1 MDFTTRAYN
10 SFELNSKTKASIIKS
25 SEEDRLLGE
34 IEYYQNLPKNIQ
46 VYFPRMLN
54 YSTDEKIYQMELEYY
69 AYGNLG
75 NVMTN
80 QDYDPDFWI
89 KVFDFIFS
97 YINNY
102 KESTSISASK
112 EDSLLMFVDKTEK
125 EYTNLMYKFDF
136 FSQFRN
142 TKEFVFNG
150 KILKSFDVIWEKIK
164 SYIETS
170 VYDDKFH
177 FIHGDLCFSN
187 ILYGVNDITN
197 DVILKF
203 IDPRGVFG
211 KTKFFGDSYY
221 DLAKISHSCNGGYE
235 FFIYDKFDFFS
246 QFRNTKEFVF
256 NGKILKSFDVIWEKI
271 KSYIKTS
278 ICNDKFHFIHGDL
291 CFSNI
296 LYGVNDITNDVIL
309 KFIDPRGVFGKTKFF
324 GDSYYDLAKISHSCN
339 GGYEFF
345 IYDKF
350 DVSNVDNQ
358 FKLSFQN
365 EQRKNDINNKFLSI
379 SDEYKFD
386 YNKIK
391 LIEGLIFVGMCAR
404 HYDNLDR
411 QKAMLM
417 TGLNILND
425 VYKNL

>member
-1 MDFTTRAYN
+1 MKFTTRAYN
-10 SFELNSKTKASIIKS
+10 RFEFNLKTKASIIKS

-34 IEYYQNLPKNIQ
+34 IEYYQNLPKDIQ
-46 VYFPRMLN
+46 VYFPRLLN
-54 YSTDEKIYQMELEYY
+54 HSFDEKIHQMELEYY

-80 QDYDPDFWI
+80 QDYDPDFWT

-102 KESTSISASK
+102 KESTSVPASK

-136 FSQFRN
+136 FSQFKN

-150 KILKSFDVIWEKIK
+150 KILKSFDIIWEKIK
-164 SYIETS
+164 SYIEAS
-170 VYDDKFH
+170 ICDNKFY

-211 KTKFFGDSYY
+211 KTKFFGDPYY

-235 FFIYDKFDFFS
+235 FFIYDKFEIS
-246 QFRNTKEFVF
+246 NVNNQFNLLFYNETRKKDINRQF
-256 NGKILKSFDVIWEKI
+256 L
-271 KSYIKTS
+271 
-278 ICNDKFHFIHGDL
+278 H
-291 CFSNI
+291 
-296 LYGVNDITNDVIL
+296 ITNN
-309 KFIDPRGVFGKTKFF
+309 
-324 GDSYYDLAKISHSCN
+324 Y
-339 GGYEFF
+339 
-345 IYDKF
+345 
-350 DVSNVDNQ
+350 Q
-358 FKLSFQN
+358 
-365 EQRKNDINNKFLSI
+365 
-379 SDEYKFD
+379 FD

-417 TGLNILND
+417 TGLDILND
-425 VYKNL
+425 IYENL

>member
-1 MDFTTRAYN
+1 MEFTTRAYN
-10 SFELNSKTKASIIKS
+10 RFEFNSKTKASIIKS

-34 IEYYQNLPKNIQ
+34 IEYYQNLPKDIQ

-80 QDYDPDFWI
+80 QDYDPNFWV

-102 KESTSISASK
+102 KESTSVPASK

-170 VYDDKFH
+170 
-177 FIHGDLCFSN
+177 
-187 ILYGVNDITN
+187 
-197 DVILKF
+197 
-203 IDPRGVFG
+203 
-211 KTKFFGDSYY
+211 
-221 DLAKISHSCNGGYE
+221 
-235 FFIYDKFDFFS
+235 
-246 QFRNTKEFVF
+246 
-256 NGKILKSFDVIWEKI
+256 
-271 KSYIKTS
+271 
-278 ICNDKFHFIHGDL
+278 ICDNKFHFIHGDL

-358 FKLSFQN
+358 FKLSFHN

-379 SDEYKFD
+379 SDEYNFD

-417 TGLNILND
+417 TGLNILNN
-425 VYKNL
+425 VYENL

>member
-1 MDFTTRAYN
+1 MEFTTRAYN
-10 SFELNSKTKASIIKS
+10 RFEFNSKTKASIIKS
-25 SEEDRLLGE
+25 SEEDRLFGE

-80 QDYDPDFWI
+80 QDHNPDFWT

-102 KESTSISASK
+102 KESTLVPASR

-142 TKEFVFNG
+142 EKEFVFNG

-164 SYIETS
+164 SYIEKS
-170 VYDDKFH
+170 ICEDKFY

-235 FFIYDKFDFFS
+235 FFIYDKFD
-246 QFRNTKEFVF
+246 
-256 NGKILKSFDVIWEKI
+256 
-271 KSYIKTS
+271 
-278 ICNDKFHFIHGDL
+278 
-291 CFSNI
+291 
-296 LYGVNDITNDVIL
+296 
-309 KFIDPRGVFGKTKFF
+309 
-324 GDSYYDLAKISHSCN
+324 
-339 GGYEFF
+339 
-345 IYDKF
+345 
-350 DVSNVDNQ
+350 
-358 FKLSFQN
+358 
-365 EQRKNDINNKFLSI
+365 
-379 SDEYKFD
+379 

-404 HYDNLDR
+404 HYDNLNR

-425 VYKNL
+425 VYENL

>member
-1 MDFTTRAYN
+1 
-10 SFELNSKTKASIIKS
+10 
-25 SEEDRLLGE
+25 
-34 IEYYQNLPKNIQ
+34 
-46 VYFPRMLN
+46 
-54 YSTDEKIYQMELEYY
+54 
-69 AYGNLG
+69 
-75 NVMTN
+75 
-80 QDYDPDFWI
+80 
-89 KVFDFIFS
+89 
-97 YINNY
+97 
-102 KESTSISASK
+102 
-112 EDSLLMFVDKTEK
+112 
-125 EYTNLMYKFDF
+125 MYKFDF
-136 FSQFRN
+136 FSQFRD

-170 VYDDKFH
+170 
-177 FIHGDLCFSN
+177 
-187 ILYGVNDITN
+187 
-197 DVILKF
+197 
-203 IDPRGVFG
+203 
-211 KTKFFGDSYY
+211 
-221 DLAKISHSCNGGYE
+221 
-235 FFIYDKFDFFS
+235 
-246 QFRNTKEFVF
+246 
-256 NGKILKSFDVIWEKI
+256 
-271 KSYIKTS
+271 
-278 ICNDKFHFIHGDL
+278 ICDDKFHFIHGDL

-358 FKLSFQN
+358 FKLSFHN

-417 TGLNILND
+417 TGLNILNN
-425 VYKNL
+425 VYENL

>member
-1 MDFTTRAYN
+1 MEFTTRAYN
-10 SFELNSKTKASIIKS
+10 RFEFNSKTKASIIKS

-34 IEYYQNLPKNIQ
+34 IEYYQNLPKDIQ

-80 QDYDPDFWI
+80 QDYDPNFWV

-102 KESTSISASK
+102 KESTSVPASK
-112 EDSLLMFVDKTEK
+112 EYSLLMFVDKTEK
-125 EYTNLMYKFDF
+125 EYINLMYKFDF

-164 SYIETS
+164 SYIE
-170 VYDDKFH
+170 K
-177 FIHGDLCFSN
+177 
-187 ILYGVNDITN
+187 
-197 DVILKF
+197 
-203 IDPRGVFG
+203 
-211 KTKFFGDSYY
+211 
-221 DLAKISHSCNGGYE
+221 
-235 FFIYDKFDFFS
+235 
-246 QFRNTKEFVF
+246 
-256 NGKILKSFDVIWEKI
+256 
-271 KSYIKTS
+271 S
-278 ICNDKFHFIHGDL
+278 ICDNKFHFIHGDL

-358 FKLSFQN
+358 FKLSFHN

-379 SDEYKFD
+379 SDEYNFD

-417 TGLNILND
+417 TGLNILNN
-425 VYKNL
+425 VYENL

>member
-10 SFELNSKTKASIIKS
+10 SFEFNSKTKASIIKS
-25 SEEDRLLGE
+25 SKEDRLFGE
-34 IEYYQNLPKNIQ
+34 IEYYQNLPKDIQ

-54 YSTDEKIYQMELEYY
+54 YSTDEKNYQMELEYY

-80 QDYDPDFWI
+80 QDYNPDFWT

-102 KESTSISASK
+102 KESTFIPASK

-125 EYTNLMYKFDF
+125 EYTNLIYKFEF

-150 KILKSFDVIWEKIK
+150 RILKSFDIIWEKIK
-164 SYIETS
+164 SYIETTIC
-170 VYDDKFH
+170 DEKFH

-211 KTKFFGDSYY
+211 KTKFFGD
-221 DLAKISHSCNGGYE
+221 
-235 FFIYDKFDFFS
+235 
-246 QFRNTKEFVF
+246 
-256 NGKILKSFDVIWEKI
+256 
-271 KSYIKTS
+271 
-278 ICNDKFHFIHGDL
+278 
-291 CFSNI
+291 
-296 LYGVNDITNDVIL
+296 
-309 KFIDPRGVFGKTKFF
+309 P
-324 GDSYYDLAKISHSCN
+324 YYDLAKISHSCN

-358 FKLSFQN
+358 FNLSFHN
-365 EQRKNDINNKFLSI
+365 EQRKNDINDKFLSI

-425 VYKNL
+425 VYENL

>member
-34 IEYYQNLPKNIQ
+34 IEYYQNLPKDIQ

-80 QDYDPDFWI
+80 QDYNPDFWT

-102 KESTSISASK
+102 KESTSIPASK

-235 FFIYDKFDFFS
+235 FFIYDKFD
-246 QFRNTKEFVF
+246 
-256 NGKILKSFDVIWEKI
+256 
-271 KSYIKTS
+271 
-278 ICNDKFHFIHGDL
+278 
-291 CFSNI
+291 
-296 LYGVNDITNDVIL
+296 
-309 KFIDPRGVFGKTKFF
+309 
-324 GDSYYDLAKISHSCN
+324 
-339 GGYEFF
+339 
-345 IYDKF
+345 
-350 DVSNVDNQ
+350 VSNVDNQ
-358 FKLSFQN
+358 FKLSFHN
-365 EQRKNDINNKFLSI
+365 EQRKNDINT
-379 SDEYKFD
+379 
-386 YNKIK
+386 
-391 LIEGLIFVGMCAR
+391 MC
-404 HYDNLDR
+404 
-411 QKAMLM
+411 K
-417 TGLNILND
+417 TILN
-425 VYKNL
+425 

>member
-1 MDFTTRAYN
+1 MNFTTRAYN
-10 SFELNSKTKASIIKS
+10 RFEFNLKTKASIIKS

-34 IEYYQNLPKNIQ
+34 IEYYQNLPKDIQ

-54 YSTDEKIYQMELEYY
+54 YSIDEQIYQMELEYY

-80 QDYDPDFWI
+80 QDYDPDFWT

-102 KESTSISASK
+102 KESTSVPASK

-136 FSQFRN
+136 FSQFKN

-170 VYDDKFH
+170 ICDDKFH

-235 FFIYDKFDFFS
+235 FFIYDKFD
-246 QFRNTKEFVF
+246 
-256 NGKILKSFDVIWEKI
+256 I
-271 KSYIKTS
+271 
-278 ICNDKFHFIHGDL
+278 
-291 CFSNI
+291 SNI
-296 LYGVNDITNDVIL
+296 
-309 KFIDPRGVFGKTKFF
+309 
-324 GDSYYDLAKISHSCN
+324 
-339 GGYEFF
+339 
-345 IYDKF
+345 
-350 DVSNVDNQ
+350 DNQ
-358 FKLSFQN
+358 FKLSFHN
-365 EQRKNDINNKFLSI
+365 EQRKNDINDKFLSI

-391 LIEGLIFVGMCAR
+391 LIEGLIFVGMGAR

-425 VYKNL
+425 VYENL

>member
-10 SFELNSKTKASIIKS
+10 SFEFNSKTKASIIKS

-34 IEYYQNLPKNIQ
+34 IEYYQNLPKDIQ

-54 YSTDEKIYQMELEYY
+54 YSTDEKNYQMELEYY

-80 QDYDPDFWI
+80 QDYNPDFWT

-102 KESTSISASK
+102 KESTFIPASK

-125 EYTNLMYKFDF
+125 EYTNLIYKFEF

-150 KILKSFDVIWEKIK
+150 RILKSFDIIWEKIK
-164 SYIETS
+164 SYIETTIC
-170 VYDDKFH
+170 DEKFH

-211 KTKFFGDSYY
+211 KTKFFGD
-221 DLAKISHSCNGGYE
+221 
-235 FFIYDKFDFFS
+235 
-246 QFRNTKEFVF
+246 
-256 NGKILKSFDVIWEKI
+256 
-271 KSYIKTS
+271 
-278 ICNDKFHFIHGDL
+278 
-291 CFSNI
+291 
-296 LYGVNDITNDVIL
+296 
-309 KFIDPRGVFGKTKFF
+309 P
-324 GDSYYDLAKISHSCN
+324 YYDLAKISHSCN

-358 FKLSFQN
+358 FNLSFHN

>member
-10 SFELNSKTKASIIKS
+10 SFEFNSKTKASIIKS
-25 SEEDRLLGE
+25 SEEDRLFGE
-34 IEYYQNLPKNIQ
+34 IEYYQNLPKDIQ

-54 YSTDEKIYQMELEYY
+54 YSTDEKIYQMEIEYY

-80 QDYDPDFWI
+80 QDYNPDFWT

-102 KESTSISASK
+102 KESTFVPASR

-142 TKEFVFNG
+142 EKEFVFNG
-150 KILKSFDVIWEKIK
+150 KILKSFNIIWEKIK

-170 VYDDKFH
+170 ICDDKFY

-203 IDPRGVFG
+203 IDPRGIFG
-211 KTKFFGDSYY
+211 KTKFFGD
-221 DLAKISHSCNGGYE
+221 L
-235 FFIYDKFDFFS
+235 
-246 QFRNTKEFVF
+246 
-256 NGKILKSFDVIWEKI
+256 
-271 KSYIKTS
+271 
-278 ICNDKFHFIHGDL
+278 
-291 CFSNI
+291 
-296 LYGVNDITNDVIL
+296 
-309 KFIDPRGVFGKTKFF
+309 
-324 GDSYYDLAKISHSCN
+324 YYDLAKISHSCN

-358 FKLSFQN
+358 FKLSFHN

>member
-10 SFELNSKTKASIIKS
+10 SFEFNSKTKASIIKS
-25 SEEDRLLGE
+25 SKEDRLLGE
-34 IEYYQNLPKNIQ
+34 IEYYQNLPKDIQ

-54 YSTDEKIYQMELEYY
+54 YSTDEKNYQMELEYY

-80 QDYDPDFWI
+80 QDYNLDFWT

-102 KESTSISASK
+102 KESTFIPASK

-125 EYTNLMYKFDF
+125 EYTNLIYKFEF

-150 KILKSFDVIWEKIK
+150 RILKSFDIIWEKIK
-164 SYIETS
+164 SYIETTIC
-170 VYDDKFH
+170 DEKFH

-211 KTKFFGDSYY
+211 KTKFFGD
-221 DLAKISHSCNGGYE
+221 
-235 FFIYDKFDFFS
+235 
-246 QFRNTKEFVF
+246 
-256 NGKILKSFDVIWEKI
+256 
-271 KSYIKTS
+271 
-278 ICNDKFHFIHGDL
+278 
-291 CFSNI
+291 
-296 LYGVNDITNDVIL
+296 
-309 KFIDPRGVFGKTKFF
+309 P
-324 GDSYYDLAKISHSCN
+324 YYDLAKISHSCN

-358 FKLSFQN
+358 FNLSFHN
-365 EQRKNDINNKFLSI
+365 KQRKNDINDKFLSI

-425 VYKNL
+425 VYENL

>member
-1 MDFTTRAYN
+1 MKFTTRDYN
-10 SFELNSKTKASIIKS
+10 SFKFNSKTKASIIKS
-25 SEEDRLLGE
+25 SKEDRLLGE
-34 IEYYQNLPKNIQ
+34 IEYYKNLPKDIQ

-54 YSTDEKIYQMELEYY
+54 YSTNEKIYQMELEYY

-80 QDYDPDFWI
+80 QDYDPYFWT

-102 KESTSISASK
+102 KKSTFIRASK
-112 EDSLLMFVDKTEK
+112 EDSLLMFVDKTER
-125 EYTNLMYKFDF
+125 EYINLMHQFEF
-136 FSQFRN
+136 FSQFKN
-142 TKEFVFNG
+142 TKEFIFNG

-164 SYIETS
+164 SYIEKS
-170 VYDDKFH
+170 ICEDKFY

-203 IDPRGVFG
+203 IDPRG
-211 KTKFFGDSYY
+211 
-221 DLAKISHSCNGGYE
+221 I
-235 FFIYDKFDFFS
+235 
-246 QFRNTKEFVF
+246 
-256 NGKILKSFDVIWEKI
+256 
-271 KSYIKTS
+271 
-278 ICNDKFHFIHGDL
+278 
-291 CFSNI
+291 
-296 LYGVNDITNDVIL
+296 
-309 KFIDPRGVFGKTKFF
+309 FGKTKFF

-350 DVSNVDNQ
+350 DVSNIDNQ
-358 FKLSFQN
+358 FKLSLHN
-365 EQRKNDINNKFLSI
+365 EKRKNDINDKFLSI
-379 SDEYKFD
+379 SDEYKFE

>member
-46 VYFPRMLN
+46 VYFPRMMN

-102 KESTSISASK
+102 KESTSIPASK

-235 FFIYDKFDFFS
+235 FFIYDKFD
-246 QFRNTKEFVF
+246 
-256 NGKILKSFDVIWEKI
+256 
-271 KSYIKTS
+271 
-278 ICNDKFHFIHGDL
+278 
-291 CFSNI
+291 
-296 LYGVNDITNDVIL
+296 
-309 KFIDPRGVFGKTKFF
+309 
-324 GDSYYDLAKISHSCN
+324 
-339 GGYEFF
+339 
-345 IYDKF
+345 
-350 DVSNVDNQ
+350 VSNVDNQ
-358 FKLSFQN
+358 FKLSFHN

-425 VYKNL
+425 VYENL

>member
-10 SFELNSKTKASIIKS
+10 SFEFNSKTKASIIKS
-25 SEEDRLLGE
+25 SEEDRLFGE
-34 IEYYQNLPKNIQ
+34 IEYYQNLPKDIQ

-80 QDYDPDFWI
+80 QDYDPDFWT

-102 KESTSISASK
+102 KESTLAPASR

-142 TKEFVFNG
+142 EKEFVFNG
-150 KILKSFDVIWEKIK
+150 KILKSFDIIWEKIK
-164 SYIETS
+164 SYIQTS
-170 VYDDKFH
+170 ICDDKFY

-203 IDPRGVFG
+203 IDPRGIFG
-211 KTKFFGDSYY
+211 KTKFFGD
-221 DLAKISHSCNGGYE
+221 L
-235 FFIYDKFDFFS
+235 
-246 QFRNTKEFVF
+246 
-256 NGKILKSFDVIWEKI
+256 
-271 KSYIKTS
+271 
-278 ICNDKFHFIHGDL
+278 
-291 CFSNI
+291 
-296 LYGVNDITNDVIL
+296 
-309 KFIDPRGVFGKTKFF
+309 
-324 GDSYYDLAKISHSCN
+324 YYDLAKISHSCN

-358 FKLSFQN
+358 FKLSFHN
-365 EQRKNDINNKFLSI
+365 EQRKNDINAKFLSI
-379 SDEYKFD
+379 SNEYKFD

-404 HYDNLDR
+404 HYDNLNR

-425 VYKNL
+425 VYENL

>member
-10 SFELNSKTKASIIKS
+10 SFEFNSKTKASIIKS
-25 SEEDRLLGE
+25 SKEDRLLGE
-34 IEYYQNLPKNIQ
+34 IEYYKNLPKDIQ

-54 YSTDEKIYQMELEYY
+54 SSSDDETYQMELEYY

-80 QDYDPDFWI
+80 QDYNPDFWS
-89 KVFDFIFS
+89 KTFDFIFS

-102 KESTSISASK
+102 KESICIPASK
-112 EDSLLMFVDKTEK
+112 EDSSLMFIDKTEK
-125 EYTNLMYKFDF
+125 EYINLMYKFEF

-142 TKEFVFNG
+142 TNEFIFNG
-150 KILKSFDVIWEKIK
+150 RVLKSFDIIWEKLK

-170 VYDDKFH
+170 FDTEKFY

-211 KTKFFGDSYY
+211 RTKFFGDPYY

-235 FFIYDKFDFFS
+235 FFIYDKF
-246 QFRNTKEFVF
+246 Q
-256 NGKILKSFDVIWEKI
+256 
-271 KSYIKTS
+271 
-278 ICNDKFHFIHGDL
+278 
-291 CFSNI
+291 
-296 LYGVNDITNDVIL
+296 
-309 KFIDPRGVFGKTKFF
+309 
-324 GDSYYDLAKISHSCN
+324 
-339 GGYEFF
+339 
-345 IYDKF
+345 
-350 DVSNVDNQ
+350 VSNSNNEFD
-358 FKLSFQN
+358 LSFYN
-365 EQRKNDINNKFLSI
+365 EERKENINKKFLDI
-379 SDEYKFD
+379 SQQNKFD

-404 HYDNLDR
+404 HYDSLDR

-417 TGLNILND
+417 TGLSILND
-425 VYKNL
+425 VYENL

>member
-1 MDFTTRAYN
+1 MDFTTRVYN

-102 KESTSISASK
+102 KESTSIPASK

-235 FFIYDKFDFFS
+235 FFIYDKFD
-246 QFRNTKEFVF
+246 
-256 NGKILKSFDVIWEKI
+256 
-271 KSYIKTS
+271 
-278 ICNDKFHFIHGDL
+278 
-291 CFSNI
+291 
-296 LYGVNDITNDVIL
+296 
-309 KFIDPRGVFGKTKFF
+309 
-324 GDSYYDLAKISHSCN
+324 
-339 GGYEFF
+339 
-345 IYDKF
+345 
-350 DVSNVDNQ
+350 VSNVDNQ
-358 FKLSFQN
+358 FKLSFHN

-425 VYKNL
+425 VYENL

>member
-1 MDFTTRAYN
+1 MEFTTRAYN
-10 SFELNSKTKASIIKS
+10 RFEFNSKTKASIIKS

-34 IEYYQNLPKNIQ
+34 IEYYQNLPKDIQ

-80 QDYDPDFWI
+80 QDYNPDFWT

-102 KESTSISASK
+102 KESTFVPASR

-142 TKEFVFNG
+142 EKEFVFNG
-150 KILKSFDVIWEKIK
+150 KILKSFDIIWEKIK

-170 VYDDKFH
+170 
-177 FIHGDLCFSN
+177 
-187 ILYGVNDITN
+187 
-197 DVILKF
+197 
-203 IDPRGVFG
+203 
-211 KTKFFGDSYY
+211 
-221 DLAKISHSCNGGYE
+221 
-235 FFIYDKFDFFS
+235 
-246 QFRNTKEFVF
+246 
-256 NGKILKSFDVIWEKI
+256 
-271 KSYIKTS
+271 
-278 ICNDKFHFIHGDL
+278 ICDDKFHFIHGDL

-358 FKLSFQN
+358 FKLSFHN

-379 SDEYKFD
+379 SDEYNFD

-417 TGLNILND
+417 TGLNILNN
-425 VYKNL
+425 VYENL

>member
-1 MDFTTRAYN
+1 MEFTTRAYN
-10 SFELNSKTKASIIKS
+10 RFEFNSKTKASIIKS
-25 SEEDRLLGE
+25 SEEDRLFGE
-34 IEYYQNLPKNIQ
+34 IEYYQNLPKDIQ

-80 QDYDPDFWI
+80 QDYNPDFWT

-102 KESTSISASK
+102 KESTFVPASR

-142 TKEFVFNG
+142 EKEFVFNG
-150 KILKSFDVIWEKIK
+150 KILKSFDIIWEKIK

-170 VYDDKFH
+170 ICDDKFY

-203 IDPRGVFG
+203 IDPRGIFG
-211 KTKFFGDSYY
+211 KTKFFGD
-221 DLAKISHSCNGGYE
+221 L
-235 FFIYDKFDFFS
+235 
-246 QFRNTKEFVF
+246 
-256 NGKILKSFDVIWEKI
+256 
-271 KSYIKTS
+271 
-278 ICNDKFHFIHGDL
+278 
-291 CFSNI
+291 
-296 LYGVNDITNDVIL
+296 
-309 KFIDPRGVFGKTKFF
+309 
-324 GDSYYDLAKISHSCN
+324 YYDLAKISHSCN

-358 FKLSFQN
+358 FKLSFHN
-365 EQRKNDINNKFLSI
+365 EQRKNDINAKFLSI
-379 SDEYKFD
+379 SNEYKFD

-404 HYDNLDR
+404 HYDNLNR

-425 VYKNL
+425 VYENL

>member
-10 SFELNSKTKASIIKS
+10 SFEFNSKTKASIIKS

-34 IEYYQNLPKNIQ
+34 IEYYQNLPKDIQ

-80 QDYDPDFWI
+80 QDYNPDFWT

-102 KESTSISASK
+102 KESTSVLASK

-125 EYTNLMYKFDF
+125 EYINLMYKFDF

-142 TKEFVFNG
+142 AKEFVFNG

-170 VYDDKFH
+170 
-177 FIHGDLCFSN
+177 
-187 ILYGVNDITN
+187 
-197 DVILKF
+197 
-203 IDPRGVFG
+203 
-211 KTKFFGDSYY
+211 
-221 DLAKISHSCNGGYE
+221 
-235 FFIYDKFDFFS
+235 
-246 QFRNTKEFVF
+246 
-256 NGKILKSFDVIWEKI
+256 
-271 KSYIKTS
+271 
-278 ICNDKFHFIHGDL
+278 ICDDKFHFIHGDL

-350 DVSNVDNQ
+350 DVSNVGNQ
-358 FKLSFQN
+358 FKLSFHN

-417 TGLNILND
+417 TGLNILNN
-425 VYKNL
+425 VYENL

>member
-10 SFELNSKTKASIIKS
+10 SFEFNSKTKASIIKS
-25 SEEDRLLGE
+25 SKEDRLFGE
-34 IEYYQNLPKNIQ
+34 IEYYQNLPKDIQ

-54 YSTDEKIYQMELEYY
+54 YSTDEKNYQMELEYY

-80 QDYDPDFWI
+80 QDYNPDFWT

-102 KESTSISASK
+102 KESTFIPASK

-125 EYTNLMYKFDF
+125 EYTNLIYKFEF

-150 KILKSFDVIWEKIK
+150 RILKSFDIIWEKIK
-164 SYIETS
+164 SYIETTIC
-170 VYDDKFH
+170 DEKFH

-211 KTKFFGDSYY
+211 KTKFFGD
-221 DLAKISHSCNGGYE
+221 
-235 FFIYDKFDFFS
+235 
-246 QFRNTKEFVF
+246 
-256 NGKILKSFDVIWEKI
+256 
-271 KSYIKTS
+271 
-278 ICNDKFHFIHGDL
+278 
-291 CFSNI
+291 
-296 LYGVNDITNDVIL
+296 
-309 KFIDPRGVFGKTKFF
+309 P
-324 GDSYYDLAKISHSCN
+324 YYDLAKISHSCN

-358 FKLSFQN
+358 FNLSFHN

-425 VYKNL
+425 VYENL

>member
-10 SFELNSKTKASIIKS
+10 SFKFNSKTKASIIKS
-25 SEEDRLLGE
+25 SKEDRLLGE
-34 IEYYQNLPKNIQ
+34 IEYYQNLPKDIQ

-54 YSTDEKIYQMELEYY
+54 YSTDEKNYQMELEYY

-80 QDYDPDFWI
+80 QDYNPDFWT

-102 KESTSISASK
+102 KESTFIPASK

-125 EYTNLMYKFDF
+125 EYTNLIYKFEF

-150 KILKSFDVIWEKIK
+150 RILKSFDIIWEKIK
-164 SYIETS
+164 SYIETTIC
-170 VYDDKFH
+170 DEKFH

-211 KTKFFGDSYY
+211 KTKFFGD
-221 DLAKISHSCNGGYE
+221 
-235 FFIYDKFDFFS
+235 
-246 QFRNTKEFVF
+246 
-256 NGKILKSFDVIWEKI
+256 
-271 KSYIKTS
+271 
-278 ICNDKFHFIHGDL
+278 
-291 CFSNI
+291 
-296 LYGVNDITNDVIL
+296 
-309 KFIDPRGVFGKTKFF
+309 P
-324 GDSYYDLAKISHSCN
+324 YYDLAKISHSCN

-358 FKLSFQN
+358 FNLSFHN
-365 EQRKNDINNKFLSI
+365 EQRKNDINDKFLSI

-425 VYKNL
+425 VYENL